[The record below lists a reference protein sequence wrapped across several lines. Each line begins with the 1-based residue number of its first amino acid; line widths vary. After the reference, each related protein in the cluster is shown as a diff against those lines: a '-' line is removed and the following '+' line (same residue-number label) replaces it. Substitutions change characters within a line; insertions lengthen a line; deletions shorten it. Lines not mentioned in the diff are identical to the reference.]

1 MITIT
6 VPRYGQPRFRVRDEQ
21 EVPTAA
27 HVILYTPKHEVLVM
41 RRTGADY
48 WGHWGLPGG
57 GIDPGESPLVGLLR
71 EVKEEVGVDLKL
83 IPNAVNR
90 MTPGMVSGGS
100 QCFSLGVH
108 QFRPTLNDE
117 HDSFTWARP
126 DNLPRPMHPN
136 ARAVINH
143 FFQNLRGFNHG

>member
-71 EVKEEVGVDLKL
+71 ELREEIGVDLKS
-83 IPNAVNR
+83 IPTAVSRLNEGPV
-90 MTPGMVSGGS
+90 MGGS
-100 QCFSLGVH
+100 QAYSLGCH
-108 QFRPTLNDE
+108 QFIPILNDE
-117 HDSFTWARP
+117 HDHYAWARP
-126 DNLPRPMHPN
+126 DGLPTPMHPN
-136 ARAVINH
+136 ARRMIRH
-143 FFQNLRGFNHG
+143 FYQHFRGFNYA